1 MKLKAGQTRCCGKRT
16 GENSQSRHQ
25 AAEPP
30 SKRVK
35 IEETFQLSEQQQQL
49 IREDTA
55 NKKLWDEAM
64 GNLKEGPN
72 FLRKMEQIFMCV
84 CCQELAFQPITTV
97 CSHNV
102 CKTCLQRSFRAKVYT
117 CPACR
122 HDLGK
127 DYIMIQNVTLQM
139 LLDQFFPGYSK
150 GR

>member
-1 MKLKAGQTRCCGKRT
+1 MSVP
-16 GENSQSRHQ
+16 ESSPV
-25 AAEPP
+25 AEPP

-64 GNLKEGPN
+64 ENLKEGPN

-127 DYIMIQNVTLQM
+127 DYVMTQNKTLQI